1 MKRSL
6 RTSSR
11 GKSKLLV
18 ALLTG
23 ISLAMAI
30 VASAAVRRP
39 QEQQKPATAAAPAAA
54 PNAPAPLKKPRRPP
68 PPPDE
73 TVERGHTQFTA
84 SCAFCHGADATG
96 ARAPDLLRSP
106 IVAHDVKG
114 NLIGDV
120 VHNGRPDKGMPPLP
134 LSDEQIADIAAY
146 LHWRIAQGLS
156 SSEVPQ
162 GYPAEKLLTGN
173 AQAGKA
179 FFEGEGGCTKCHSA
193 TGDLANV
200 SGKYSAIDLE
210 AQMLYPE
217 GKFKSAKVTLK
228 SGEVVEGKLEH
239 LDEFSVAV
247 TDANGWY
254 HAYSRDEV
262 KVEVTDK
269 LAAHR
274 AMLDK
279 ITQKQMHDLFA
290 YVHTL
295 EKEGQQ

>member
-1 MKRSL
+1 MNRPS
-6 RTSSR
+6 T
-11 GKSKLLV
+11 SKLLV
-18 ALLTG
+18 ALLST
-23 ISLAMAI
+23 ISLVTAI
-30 VASAAVRRP
+30 VATAAARRS
-39 QEQQKPATAAAPAAA
+39 QDQQKPATAAAPAAA
-54 PNAPAPLKKPRRPP
+54 QNGPAPLKKQRRPKP
-68 PPPDE
+68 PE
-73 TVERGHTQFTA
+73 NEEAARGQTQFTA

-96 ARAPDLLRSP
+96 ARGPDLLRSP
-106 IVAHDVKG
+106 VVAHDVKG

-120 VHNGRPDKGMPPLP
+120 VHNGRPDKGMPALP
-134 LSDEQIADIAAY
+134 LTDAQISDIAAY
-146 LHWRIAQGLS
+146 LHWRIAEGLS
-156 SSEVPQ
+156 SSEVPN

-200 SGKYSAIDLE
+200 SGKYSPIDLE
-210 AQMLYPE
+210 AQMLYTE
-217 GKFKSAKVTLK
+217 GNFKSAKVTLP

-254 HAYSRDEV
+254 RAFSRNEV
-262 KVEVTDK
+262 KVEVNDK

-274 AMLDK
+274 ALLDK
-279 ITQKQMHDLFA
+279 LTQKQMHDLFA

-295 EKEGQQ
+295 EKEGQ

>member
-1 MKRSL
+1 MKRS
-6 RTSSR
+6 SM
-11 GKSKLLV
+11 SKLLV
-18 ALLTG
+18 AILTG
-23 ISLAMAI
+23 ISFAMAI
-30 VASAAVRRP
+30 VATAAVRRP

-54 PNAPAPLKKPRRPP
+54 PNPPKPLKKARRPAP
-68 PPPDE
+68 PPNE
-73 TVERGHTQFTA
+73 EVERGHTQYTA
-84 SCAFCHGADATG
+84 SCGFCHGADATG
-96 ARAPDLLRSP
+96 ARGPDLLRSP

-114 NLIGDV
+114 NMIGDV
-120 VHNGRPDKGMPPLP
+120 VHNGRPEKGMPALP
-134 LSDEQIADIAAY
+134 LTDAQIADIAAY
-146 LHWRIAQGLS
+146 LHWRIAEGLS

-179 FFEGEGGCTKCHSA
+179 FFEGAGGCTNCHSA

-200 SGKYSAIDLE
+200 SGKYSAVDLE

-217 GKFKSAKVTLK
+217 GKFKSAKVTQA

-247 TDANGWY
+247 TDANGWFR
-254 HAYSRDEV
+254 AFSRKDV
-262 KVEVTDK
+262 KVEVIDK

-274 AMLDK
+274 ALLDK
-279 ITQKQMHDLFA
+279 LTQTQMHDLFA

-295 EKEGQQ
+295 EKEGK

>member
-1 MKRSL
+1 MKRS
-6 RTSSR
+6 SR
-11 GKSKLLV
+11 INSLGKSKSLV
-18 ALLTG
+18 ALLTA
-23 ISLAMAI
+23 ISLAFLI
-30 VASAAVRRP
+30 VATAAARRP
-39 QEQQKPATAAAPAAA
+39 QQEQKPATAAAPDAAQ
-54 PNAPAPLKKPRRPP
+54 NGPAPLKKQRRPAP
-68 PPPDE
+68 PE
-73 TVERGHTQFTA
+73 NEEAARGQTQYTA

-96 ARAPDLLRSP
+96 ARGPDLLRSP
-106 IVAHDVKG
+106 VVAHDVKG
-114 NLIGDV
+114 NMIGDV
-120 VHNGRPDKGMPPLP
+120 VHNGRPDKGMPALP
-134 LSDEQIADIAAY
+134 LTDAQIADIAAY

-156 SSEVPQ
+156 SSEVPN

-217 GKFKSAKVTLK
+217 GNFKTAKVTLK
-228 SGEVVEGKLEH
+228 SGEVVEGKLNH

-247 TDANGWY
+247 TDANGWFHSY
-254 HAYSRDEV
+254 PRNDV

-274 AMLDK
+274 ALLDK
-279 ITQKQMHDLFA
+279 LTQKQMHDLYA

-295 EKEGQQ
+295 EKEAK

>member
-1 MKRSL
+1 MKR
-6 RTSSR
+6 TS
-11 GKSKLLV
+11 KSKLLV
-18 ALLTG
+18 ALLAG
-23 ISLAMAI
+23 LSLVTAI
-30 VASAAVRRP
+30 VASAAAHKP
-39 QEQQKPATAAAPAAA
+39 QDQQQKPATAAQPAAA
-54 PNAPAPLKKPRRPP
+54 PNPAPLKKQRRPAP
-68 PPPDE
+68 PE
-73 TVERGHTQFTA
+73 NEEAARGQTQYTA

-96 ARAPDLLRSP
+96 ARGPDLLRSP

-120 VHNGRPDKGMPPLP
+120 VHNGRPDKGMPALP
-134 LSDEQIADIAAY
+134 LSDAQIADIAAY
-146 LHWRIAQGLS
+146 LHWRIAEGLS
-156 SSEVPQ
+156 SSEVPN

-217 GKFKSAKVTLK
+217 GNFKTAKVTTK
-228 SGEVVEGKLEH
+228 SGEVVEGKLNH
-239 LDEFSVAV
+239 LDEFSVAI
-247 TDANGWY
+247 TDADGWF
-254 HAYSRDEV
+254 HAYPRNEV
-262 KVEVTDK
+262 KVEVTDQ

-274 AMLDK
+274 ALLEK
-279 ITQKQMHDLFA
+279 LTQTQMHDLYA

-295 EKEGQQ
+295 EKEGKAQ

>member
-1 MKRSL
+1 MKR
-6 RTSSR
+6 TS
-11 GKSKLLV
+11 KSKLLV

-23 ISLAMAI
+23 ISLATAI
-30 VASAAVRRP
+30 IATAAVNRP
-39 QEQQKPATAAAPAAA
+39 KEQEKPATAAAPAAA
-54 PNAPAPLKKPRRPP
+54 PNPPKPLKKQRRPP
-68 PPPDE
+68 PAADAQ
-73 TVERGHTQFTA
+73 VERGHTQFTV

-96 ARAPDLLRSP
+96 ARAPDLLRSE

-114 NLIGDV
+114 STIGDV
-120 VHNGRPDKGMPPLP
+120 VHNGRPDKGMPALP

-200 SGKYSAIDLE
+200 SGKYSAVDLE

-228 SGEVVEGKLEH
+228 SGEVVEGQLNH

-254 HAYSRDEV
+254 HAYARNAV

-279 ITQKQMHDLFA
+279 LTQKQMHDLFA

-295 EKEGQQ
+295 EKESQ

>member
-1 MKRSL
+1 MKRS
-6 RTSSR
+6 S
-11 GKSKLLV
+11 KSKLLV
-18 ALLTG
+18 ALLTC

-30 VASAAVRRP
+30 VATAAIHRP
-39 QEQQKPATAAAPAAA
+39 QEQQKPATAAAPVAA
-54 PNAPAPLKKPRRPP
+54 PNPPKPLKKARRPAP
-68 PPPDE
+68 PPNE
-73 TVERGHTQFTA
+73 EVERGHTQYTA
-84 SCAFCHGADATG
+84 SCGFCHGADATG
-96 ARAPDLLRSP
+96 ARGPDLLRSP

-114 NLIGDV
+114 NMIGDV
-120 VHNGRPDKGMPPLP
+120 VHNGRPDKGMPALP
-134 LSDEQIADIAAY
+134 LTDAQISDIAAY
-146 LHWRIAQGLS
+146 LHWRIAEGLS

-179 FFEGEGGCTKCHSA
+179 FFEGAGGCTNCHSA

-200 SGKYSAIDLE
+200 SGKYSAVDLE

-217 GKFKSAKVTLK
+217 GKFKSAKVTLA

-247 TDANGWY
+247 TDANGWFR
-254 HAYSRDEV
+254 AFSRKDV
-262 KVEVTDK
+262 KVEVIDK

-274 AMLDK
+274 ALLDK
-279 ITQKQMHDLFA
+279 LTQTQMHDLFA

-295 EKEGQQ
+295 ETEGK

>member
-1 MKRSL
+1 M
-6 RTSSR
+6 
-11 GKSKLLV
+11 V

-30 VASAAVRRP
+30 VATAAARRP
-39 QEQQKPATAAAPAAA
+39 QEQEKPATAAAPAAT
-54 PNAPAPLKKPRRPP
+54 PNAPKPLKKQRHPAPP
-68 PPPDE
+68 PNE
-73 TVERGHTQFTA
+73 EVERGQTQYTA
-84 SCAFCHGADATG
+84 SCGFCHGADATG
-96 ARAPDLLRSP
+96 ARGPDLLRSP

-114 NLIGDV
+114 NMIGDV

-134 LSDEQIADIAAY
+134 LTDAQIADIAAF
-146 LHWRIAQGLS
+146 LHWRIAHGLA

-200 SGKYSAIDLE
+200 SGKYSAVDLE

-217 GKFKSAKVTLK
+217 GKFKFAKVTLK
-228 SGEVVEGKLEH
+228 SGEVVEGPLNH

-247 TDANGWY
+247 TDANGWFR
-254 HAYSRDEV
+254 AFPRNEV
-262 KVEVTDK
+262 KVEVDDK

-279 ITQKQMHDLFA
+279 LTQKQMHDLFA

-295 EKEGQQ
+295 EKEGK

>member
-1 MKRSL
+1 MKR
-6 RTSSR
+6 TC
-11 GKSKLLV
+11 KSKLLV

-23 ISLAMAI
+23 ISLVTAI
-30 VASAAVRRP
+30 AATAAAHRP
-39 QEQQKPATAAAPAAA
+39 QDQQKPATAAAPAAA
-54 PNAPAPLKKPRRPP
+54 QNGPAPLKKQRRPAP
-68 PPPDE
+68 PE
-73 TVERGHTQFTA
+73 NEEAARGQTLYTA

-96 ARAPDLLRSP
+96 ARGPDLLRSP

-114 NLIGDV
+114 NMIGDV
-120 VHNGRPDKGMPPLP
+120 VHNGRPDKGMPALP
-134 LSDEQIADIAAY
+134 LTDAQIADIAAY
-146 LHWRIAQGLS
+146 LHWRIAEGLS
-156 SSEVPQ
+156 SSEVPN

-193 TGDLANV
+193 TGDLANI

-217 GKFKSAKVTLK
+217 GNFKTAKVTLR
-228 SGEVVEGKLEH
+228 SGEVVEGKLNH

-247 TDANGWY
+247 TDANGWF
-254 HAYSRDEV
+254 HAYPRYEV

-279 ITQKQMHDLFA
+279 LTQTQMHDLYA

-295 EKEGQQ
+295 EKEGQGQ